1 MVFKKYIPLRLR
13 DKIKNSL
20 IYARIRVN
28 VLKKPIRIW
37 FFREPGFLNFGD
49 ELTTDIIER
58 LFNKKCELVDINDAD
73 LYAVGSIIEA
83 IDRKKSKKSYVWG
96 SGFIGSGDRC
106 NNKNLQF
113 RAVRGMH
120 SRERLEK
127 KYNRIPLGDPGLL
140 SNLIYERASTKGKK
154 IGIIPHYVD
163 EEEGILTK
171 AKIDIENYEIIS
183 VKDTP
188 DIVAKKITGCK
199 LILSSSLH
207 GLIVADSFNI
217 PNIHIKL
224 SDKLT
229 GGDFKF
235 KDYYSVL
242 DRDYR
247 SISGTDIYDAK
258 KINKLVTE
266 YKPIENLKE
275 IQIKLI
281 KSFPFKG

>member
-1 MVFKKYIPLRLR
+1 MVFKKYSPARMR

-20 IYARIRVN
+20 VYARIRVN
-28 VLKKPIRIW
+28 ILKKPIRIW

-58 LFNKKCELVDINDAD
+58 LFDKKCELVDINDAD
-73 LYAVGSIIEA
+73 LYAVGSIIEV

-96 SGFIGSGDRC
+96 SGFIRSDDKC
-106 NNKNLQF
+106 NNKKLEF
-113 RAVRGMH
+113 RAVRGVY
-120 SRERLEK
+120 SRERLEQ
-127 KYNRIPLGDPGLL
+127 KYNKIPLGDPGLL
-140 SNLIYERASTKGKK
+140 SNLIYERGSTGGKK

-163 EEEGILTK
+163 EEEDILAK
-171 AKIDIENYEIIS
+171 AKIDKENYEIIS
-183 VKDTP
+183 VKDAP
-188 DIVAKKITGCK
+188 DKVAKKITECK

-207 GLIVADSFNI
+207 GLIVADSFSV
-217 PNIHIKL
+217 PNIHLKL

-235 KDYYSVL
+235 KDYYSAL
-242 DRDYR
+242 NRNHK

-258 KINKLVTE
+258 KVDKLITE
-266 YKPIENLKE
+266 YKPIENLKG
-275 IQIKLI
+275 IQRKLI